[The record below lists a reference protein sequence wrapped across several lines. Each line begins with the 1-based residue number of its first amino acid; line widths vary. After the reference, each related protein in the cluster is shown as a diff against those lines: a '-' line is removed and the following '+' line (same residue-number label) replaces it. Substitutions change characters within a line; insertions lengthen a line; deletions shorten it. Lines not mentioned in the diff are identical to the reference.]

1 MLRLFGEYQDCAVG
15 TSCPI
20 DMGIFQY
27 LYIVDVINRDV
38 VDRLCLYAVY
48 DIKGCGV
55 AVDAFCSTDIHLA
68 VATWIA
74 VAMGLAS
81 SVLAVAA
88 TAPTV
93 CWVCYQVGTVR

>member
-27 LYIVDVINRDV
+27 LYIVDVVNRDV

-68 VATWIA
+68 VAAWIA
-74 VAMGLAS
+74 VVGYVESWYAAS
-81 SVLAVAA
+81 QCLKDVAAAA
-88 TAPTV
+88 TA
-93 CWVCYQVGTVR
+93 YSLS